1 VSRDV
6 VLATCAELPSGDP
19 DDADLVPALAAHGV
33 AARWQTWNDPA
44 AAWGDAIV
52 VLRSTWDYSARRE
65 DFLRW
70 TATVPRL
77 HNPADVLAW
86 NTDKTYLAALG
97 AAGLPI
103 VPTRCFAPIEPV
115 DLPDEGEVVIKPS
128 VGAGSRG
135 AGRFAAERRAEAL
148 AHAETLQA
156 AGRTVVVQPYL
167 AGVDTVGE
175 TALVYFDGSYSH
187 AITKSAMIAPGET
200 HALHSPHLFVDERI
214 RATLASPDERA
225 VGARV
230 LDYLR
235 TELGAA
241 PLYARVDLLPSPD
254 GPLIGELELSEPSLF
269 LGYAGGAAERFA
281 AAVAGR
287 V

>member
-70 TATVPRL
+70 TATV
-77 HNPADVLAW
+77 
-86 NTDKTYLAALG
+86 
-97 AAGLPI
+97 
-103 VPTRCFAPIEPV
+103 
-115 DLPDEGEVVIKPS
+115 KPS